1 MLIDD
6 VKKRMLEAM
15 KAGRSQEKEILRVA
29 LGDLQLTQSRAGSLS
44 DEEAV
49 KVLRKIIKANDETM
63 AVARDEITKQ
73 KLVEENRILAELLP
87 KTMDDEQIRA
97 ALSAVEASIRSAP
110 NAGAATGVAMKHLKG
125 AGAAVDGKDVAR
137 IVAALRGE

>member
-29 LGDLQLTQSRAGSLS
+29 LGDLQLSLSRAGSMS
-44 DEEAV
+44 DEEAA

-63 AVARDEITKQ
+63 AVARDDATRQ
-73 KLVEENRILAELLP
+73 KLAEENRILGDLLP
-87 KTMDDEQIRA
+87 QTMDDDQIRA
-97 ALSAVEASIRSAP
+97 ALAPVEQAICSAP

-125 AGAAVDGKDVAR
+125 AGAPVDGKDVAR
-137 IVAALRGE
+137 IVAALRGG